1 MPRALAIL
9 LLLCTSSV
17 FAGPMP
23 EWLRGAGAD
32 PRWPSLSRGREH
44 SLPPAGLASAQDR
57 QGDAGIS
64 PGEAA
69 RRAQQMNNGGRVL
82 SVEPASGGWRVK
94 LIKQGDVRIVFVPD

>member
-1 MPRALAIL
+1 MPRALAIVL
-9 LLLCTSSV
+9 LLWTGSAL
-17 FAGPMP
+17 ADRLPD
-23 EWLRGAGAD
+23 WLQGARGD
-32 PRWPSLSRGREH
+32 PRWPSLPRGREQ
-44 SLPPAGLASAQDR
+44 SLPPASLTHAENVQDS
-57 QGDAGIS
+57 GIS